1 MSQQDYDAKLSAFT
15 ALAEEEIK
23 IPSMPVAEAIQEA
36 ENLVPW
42 CEDDQA
48 ELTNAGLDWLLV
60 EDLSV
65 RASACRYAESIW
77 AKEFRTREDAQKEW
91 KAKSPDAF
99 DLRDVLVH
107 DFLFAFRK
115 ESDLKSKVQIISEG
129 GSNADMLQDLSD
141 LSVLGKE
148 NQALLEAIG
157 SDVTKLDTA
166 AQNAEELSAL
176 LAQANGEAGDDGDT
190 KILRDKAY
198 SYMKAAVDEIR
209 ATGQHVF
216 WRDEDRLKGYVN
228 SYFKKKRQSKK
239 KKPQV
244 DL

>member
-1 MSQQDYDAKLSAFT
+1 MSQEDYNAKLSAFT
-15 ALAEEEIK
+15 ALPKEEIK
-23 IPSMPVAEAIQEA
+23 IPNMPVAEAIQEA
-36 ENLVPW
+36 ENLVAW

-48 ELTNAGLDWLLV
+48 GLTNAGLDWLLV
-60 EDLSV
+60 GDLSV
-65 RASACRYAESIW
+65 RAGACRYAESIW
-77 AKEFRTREDAQKEW
+77 GKEFRTREDAQKEW
-91 KAKSPDAF
+91 KAKSPVAF

-107 DFLFAFRK
+107 DFLFAFR
-115 ESDLKSKVQIISEG
+115 EHPDLKSKVQAIAEG

-166 AQNAEELSAL
+166 AQNAGELSAL
-176 LAQANGEAGDDGDT
+176 LAQANGEADDNGDT

-216 WRDEDRLKGYVN
+216 WRDEDRLKGYV
-228 SYFKKKRQSKK
+228 SYYHKRKNRSKRK
-239 KKPQV
+239 
-244 DL
+244 